1 MYIVPQNCAPY
12 RPSLFPRLRVSS
24 YMCILTIKGILFYS
38 ILVKLKI
45 SIMSTLNPHLMASV
59 VLLALAYVLLIS

>member
-38 ILVKLKI
+38 SKAKNEHNVHFKPTPDGKCC
-45 SIMSTLNPHLMASV
+45 
-59 VLLALAYVLLIS
+59 LAYVLLIS